1 MMIAA
6 KTFNKNA
13 IIQTEVEVENVLEP
27 VSTLLPLETF
37 KIEKVLVQPV
47 S

>member
-6 KTFNKNA
+6 KTFNKNE
-13 IIQTEVEVENVLEP
+13 IIQTEVEVENVKEP
-27 VSTLLPLETF
+27 VSTLLPLDTF